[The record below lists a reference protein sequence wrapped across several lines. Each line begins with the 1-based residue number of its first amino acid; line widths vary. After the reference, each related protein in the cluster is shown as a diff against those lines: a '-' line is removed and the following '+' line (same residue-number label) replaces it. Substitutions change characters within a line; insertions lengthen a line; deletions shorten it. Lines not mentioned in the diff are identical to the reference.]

1 MNLTNLTPE
10 QTLQVLGL
18 VHYAENN
25 TEIQKEINWKDHYPT
40 LVENFEWIDELQ
52 HQYEDAVDS
61 NENYIHGVSFADY
74 VLRIERNRQI
84 DAKEMHNEHREN
96 IVS

>member
-10 QTLQVLGL
+10 QTLEVLGL

-25 TEIQKEINWKDHYPT
+25 TEIQKEMNWKDHYPT

-52 HQYEDAVDS
+52 HQYEDAVES

-84 DAKEMHNEHREN
+84 DALDMINQ
-96 IVS
+96 